1 MRRAWTRIAVVAVIS
16 AAVAFWV
23 YYDKQRQ
30 QNTPEHRLDT
40 VLNAMPSWQVLKEQD
55 PRFVARIREQILTMQ
70 KAGESEQEIIDV
82 VQPQI
87 LELQMSRLQYAP
99 DANAVAWM
107 TINMEQTA
115 AIQKVSDDA
124 CFRFLFPAVKG
135 GVNPMRVLD
144 KEMMQRRLQADA
156 DMMRMGWGRDR
167 HNVSPEEHAAAVEDV
182 RPIMQA
188 LSSKYGKD
196 IQLLVMPENA
206 VGKEKLTCEMVQA
219 MWGKVLKLPEQKA
232 ARVIRM
238 AVTEQD

>member
-1 MRRAWTRIAVVAVIS
+1 LIAVIS

-40 VLNAMPSWQVLKEQD
+40 VLNAMPSWQVLREQD

-144 KEMMQRRLQADA
+144 LDKGMMQRRLQADA
-156 DMMRMGWGRDR
+156 DMMRAGWGKDR
-167 HNVSPEEHAAAVEDV
+167 HTVTPEEHAAAVEDV
-182 RPIMQA
+182 RPIMDTLA
-188 LSSKYGKD
+188 DDYGQD

-206 VGKEKLTCEMVQA
+206 VGKEKLTCELVQA
-219 MWGKVLKLPEQKA
+219 MWGKVLQLPEQKA

-238 AVTEQD
+238 AVTELD

>member
-1 MRRAWTRIAVVAVIS
+1 MRRAWTPIVAVAVIS

-23 YYDKQRQ
+23 YYDKQRL

-40 VLNAMPSWQVLKEQD
+40 TLNAMPSWQVLKEQD
-55 PRFVARIREQILTMQ
+55 PRFVTRIREQILTMQ
-70 KAGESEQEIIDV
+70 KAGDSEQDIIDV

-87 LELQMSRLQYAP
+87 LSLQMSRLQYAP
-99 DANAVAWM
+99 DANAVAYM
-107 TINMEQTA
+107 KINMEQTA

-124 CFRFLFPAVKG
+124 CFRFLFPGVKG
-135 GVNPMRVLD
+135 GVNPLRVLD
-144 KEMMQRRLQADA
+144 KDLMQRRMQADA
-156 DMMRMGWGRDR
+156 EMMRAGWSKAR
-167 HNVSPEEHAAAVEDV
+167 HTVTPAEHAAAVEDV
-182 RPIMQA
+182 RPIMQE
-188 LSSKYGKD
+188 LTVQYGKD

-238 AVTEQD
+238 AVTELD